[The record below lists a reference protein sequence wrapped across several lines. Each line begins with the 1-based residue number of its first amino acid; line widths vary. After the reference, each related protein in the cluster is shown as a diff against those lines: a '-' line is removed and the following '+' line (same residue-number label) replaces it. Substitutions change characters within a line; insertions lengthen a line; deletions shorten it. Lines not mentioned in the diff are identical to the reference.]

1 MRILMISDVYF
12 PRINGVST
20 SIQIFIRALKRQGHS
35 VTLIAPTY
43 GDYDNSSAE
52 LIRVPSR
59 KLIIDPE
66 DRMMNMRWVMNR
78 LEQIRRDQYD
88 LIHIQ
93 TPFVAH
99 YLGLKL
105 ARQLQLPVVETYHTY
120 FEEYLY
126 NYISWLPRNVLRL
139 GARLFSRSQCNAVGH
154 VIAPSAPIEQALRN
168 YGVVTPIT
176 IVPTGL
182 ELEKFS
188 NGDGQRF
195 RASHNIPLERPM
207 ALYVGRM
214 VHEKNIRFL
223 LQAMHCAITEIP
235 ELLFVMAGEGPA
247 EAWARSWV
255 GRNSL
260 EDNILFVGYL
270 DRESTL
276 LDCYRA
282 ADVFVFASRTETQG
296 LVLLESMAL
305 GTPVVSTAVLGTR
318 TVLSHGHGAL
328 IAEEDVQ
335 DFSDKVLRVLRDETA
350 RKTLSKSALSH
361 AREWSIDRLIER
373 KLSVYASMLEEHSK
387 RQARFPG
394 KSFSMLD

>member
-20 SIQIFIRALKRQGHS
+20 SIQIFIQALQRRGHS
-35 VTLIAPTY
+35 VTLIAPDY
-43 GDYDNSSAE
+43 GDNNDSSTE
-52 LIRVPSR
+52 IIRVPSR
-59 KLIIDPE
+59 MLIVDPE

-78 LEQIRRDQYD
+78 LEQLRRNHYD
-88 LIHIQ
+88 LIHVQ

-126 NYISWLPRNVLRL
+126 NYITWLPRTALRL
-139 GARLFSRSQCNAVGH
+139 GARIFSRSQCNGVGH
-154 VIAPSAPIEQALRN
+154 VIVPSAPIEQALRN
-168 YGVVTPIT
+168 YGVVTPMT

-188 NGDGQRF
+188 AGDGQRF
-195 RASHNIPLERPM
+195 RARYGIPMERPM

-223 LQAMHCAITEIP
+223 LQAMHRAITGMP

-247 EAWARSWV
+247 ETWARRWV
-255 GRNSL
+255 ELNGLQN
-260 EDNILFVGYL
+260 NVLFVGYL
-270 DRESTL
+270 QRETTL

-296 LVLLESMAL
+296 LVLLEAMAV
-305 GTPVVSTAVLGTR
+305 GTPVVSTAVLGTK

-328 IAEEDVQ
+328 IAREDEQ
-335 DFSDKVLRVLRDETA
+335 DFSDKVLRLLRDETA
-350 RKTLSKSALSH
+350 RKTLSKSALNH
-361 AREWSIDRLIER
+361 AREWSIDNMIER
-373 KLSVYASMLEEHSK
+373 KLAVYSSIIEENTKQPS
-387 RQARFPG
+387 RLLG
-394 KSFSMLD
+394 KSFSMID